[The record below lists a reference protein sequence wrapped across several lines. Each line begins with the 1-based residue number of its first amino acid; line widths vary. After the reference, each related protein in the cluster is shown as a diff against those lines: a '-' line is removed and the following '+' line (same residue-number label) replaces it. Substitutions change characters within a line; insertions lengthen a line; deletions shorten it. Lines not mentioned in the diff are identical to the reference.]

1 MPAIITNKFR
11 MNNAEQFSESFS
23 EASPTV
29 YYLGIGRA
37 QEFGT
42 LTRPDGRTDYEGT
55 ESAPITPADS
65 VLNEFK
71 NYDDLLAAKKI
82 TGSNVSF
89 VIPRRNWTSGTVYDI
104 YRHDYEEYV
113 TGSTST
119 RVTANSTATTLFDS
133 TFYVLTEDYNV
144 YKCLDNNNNGT
155 STEKPSG
162 TSTSVITTSDDYK
175 WKYMYTLSASEQ
187 ANFLSTDFM
196 GVSTDSTVAAAAV
209 DGALDVIK
217 IKTGG
222 SAYTVSGGATT
233 GTITAIPIRG
243 DGTGG
248 VASVTLTSGVITA
261 VTVTTRGSGYTSG
274 YIRNADIITATNAG
288 GAGSGAELDVII
300 PPKGGHGKNAV
311 EELGGFFVML
321 NTSLEGTESTNS
333 GDFTA
338 ANDFRKITL
347 IKDPNNASGTA
358 ASAATLRG
366 TYAIKIASSPTPGT
380 FTADEEINQ
389 ATTGAVGKVVEWD
402 SVNGILYYIQTRHN
416 DAGAD
421 SNGNVTAFSGA
432 NVITGQGSSATGTP
446 ETSQNGTVNNVT
458 FTSGYAAPEIQHD
471 SGDIIYVENRTKITR
486 ATDQTEN
493 IKLIIEF

>member
-11 MNNAEQFSESFS
+11 LNNAEQFQESFS
-23 EASPTV
+23 ETAATV

-37 QEFGT
+37 QSFGT
-42 LTRPDGRTDYEGT
+42 LTRPDARTDYEGT
-55 ESAPITPADS
+55 ETAPSTPGDS

-71 NYDDLLAAKKI
+71 NFDDLLAAKKI
-82 TGSNVSF
+82 TSSDISF
-89 VIPRRNWTSGTVYDI
+89 VVPRRNWTTGTTYDI
-104 YRHDYEEYV
+104 YRHDYEEFV

-119 RVTANSTATTLFDS
+119 RVTSNSGATTLFDS
-133 TFYVLTEDYNV
+133 TFYVVTSDRNV
-144 YKCLDNNNNGT
+144 YKCLDNDGNT
-155 STEKPSG
+155 ASTVEPTG
-162 TSTSVITTSDDYK
+162 TSTSVITTGDNYK
-175 WKYMYTLSASEQ
+175 WKYMYTLSASQQ

-196 GVSTDSTVAAAAV
+196 GVSTNSTVSSAAV
-209 DGALDVIK
+209 DGALDIVK
-217 IKTGG
+217 IKTAG
-222 SAYTVSGGATT
+222 SSYTVSGGGTS
-233 GTITAIPIRG
+233 GTITAVPIRG

-248 VASVTLTSGVITA
+248 ICSVTLTSGAVTA
-261 VTVTTRGSGYTSG
+261 VAVTTRGSGYTSG
-274 YIRNADIITATNAG
+274 YIKNADIIAATNAG

-300 PPKGGHGKNAV
+300 PPKGGHGFNAV

-347 IKDPNNASGTA
+347 IKDPQNAAGSA

-366 TYAIKIASSPTPGT
+366 TYAIRINSSPTPGT

-389 ATTGAVGKVVEWD
+389 ASTGAVGKVVEWD
-402 SVNGILYYIQTRHN
+402 STNRILYYIQTRHN

-421 SNGNVTAFSGA
+421 ANGNVTAFSGT
-432 NVITGQGSSATGTP
+432 NVITGQTSSATGTP
-446 ETSQNGTVNNVT
+446 EATTSTVNNVS
-458 FTSGYAAPEIQHD
+458 FTSGYSAPELKHD
-471 SGDIIYVENRTKITR
+471 TGEILYVENRTKITR

>member
-11 MNNAEQFSESFS
+11 LNNAEQFQESFS
-23 EASPTV
+23 ETAATV

-42 LTRPDGRTDYEGT
+42 LTRPDARTDYEGT
-55 ESAPITPADS
+55 ETAPTTPGDS

-71 NYDDLLAAKKI
+71 NFDDLLAAKKI
-82 TGSNVSF
+82 TSSDVSF
-89 VIPRRNWTSGTVYDI
+89 VVPRRNWTTGTVYDI
-104 YRHDYEEYV
+104 YRHDYEEFV

-119 RVTANSTATTLFDS
+119 RVTSTSGATTLFDS
-133 TFYVLTEDYNV
+133 TFYVLTTDRNV
-144 YKCLDNNNNGT
+144 YKCLDNNGGAA
-155 STEKPSG
+155 STVEPTG
-162 TSTSVITTSDDYK
+162 TSTSVITTGDDYK
-175 WKYMYTLSASEQ
+175 WKYIYTLSASQQ

-196 GVSTDSTVAAAAV
+196 GVSTNSTVSSAAV
-209 DGALDVIK
+209 DGALDIVK
-217 IKTGG
+217 IKTAG
-222 SAYTVSGGATT
+222 SSYTVSGGGTS
-233 GTITAIPIRG
+233 GTITAVPIRG

-248 VASVTLTSGVITA
+248 ICSVTITSGAVTA
-261 VTVTTRGSGYTSG
+261 VSVTTRGSGYTSG
-274 YIRNADIITATNAG
+274 YIRNADIIAATNAG

-300 PPKGGHGKNAV
+300 PPKGGHGFNAV

-347 IKDPNNASGTA
+347 IKDPQNASGSA

-366 TYAIKIASSPTPGT
+366 TYAIRINSSPTPGT

-389 ATTGAVGKVVEWD
+389 ASTGAVGKVVEWD
-402 SVNGILYYIQTRHN
+402 ATNRILYYVQTRHN

-421 SNGNVTAFSGA
+421 ANGNVTAFSGT
-432 NVITGQGSSATGTP
+432 NVITGQSSSATGTP
-446 ETSQNGTVNNVT
+446 EATTSTVNNVS
-458 FTSGYAAPEIQHD
+458 FTSGYSAPELKHD
-471 SGDIIYVENRTKITR
+471 TGEILYVENRTKITR

>member
-11 MNNAEQFSESFS
+11 LNNAEQFQESFS
-23 EASPTV
+23 ETAATV

-42 LTRPDGRTDYEGT
+42 LTRPDARTDYEGT
-55 ESAPITPADS
+55 ETAPTTPGDS

-71 NYDDLLAAKKI
+71 NFDDLLAAKKI
-82 TGSNVSF
+82 TSSDVSF
-89 VIPRRNWTSGTVYDI
+89 VVPRRNWTTGTVYDI
-104 YRHDYEEYV
+104 YRHDYEEFV

-119 RVTANSTATTLFDS
+119 RVTSTSGATTLFDS
-133 TFYVLTEDYNV
+133 TFYVLTTDRNV
-144 YKCLDNNNNGT
+144 YKCLDNNGGSA
-155 STEKPSG
+155 STVEPTG
-162 TSTSVITTSDDYK
+162 TSTSVITTGDDYK
-175 WKYMYTLSASEQ
+175 WKYIYTLSASQQ

-196 GVSTDSTVAAAAV
+196 GVSTNSTVSSAAV
-209 DGALDVIK
+209 DGALDIVK
-217 IKTGG
+217 IKTAG
-222 SAYTVSGGATT
+222 SSYTVSGGATS
-233 GTITAIPIRG
+233 GTITAVPIRG

-248 VASVTLTSGVITA
+248 VCSVTLTSGAITA
-261 VTVTTRGSGYTSG
+261 VSVTTRGSGYTSG
-274 YIRNADIITATNAG
+274 YIRNADIIAATNAG

-300 PPKGGHGKNAV
+300 PPKGGHGFNAV

-347 IKDPNNASGTA
+347 IKDPQNAAGSA

-366 TYAIKIASSPTPGT
+366 TYAVRINSSPTPGT

-389 ATTGAVGKVVEWD
+389 ASTGAVGKVVEWD
-402 SVNGILYYIQTRHN
+402 ATNRILYYVQTRHN

-421 SNGNVTAFSGA
+421 SNGNVTAFSGT
-432 NVITGQGSSATGTP
+432 NVITGQTSSATGTP
-446 ETSQNGTVNNVT
+446 EATTSTVNNVS
-458 FTSGYAAPEIQHD
+458 FTSGYSAPELKHD
-471 SGDIIYVENRTKITR
+471 TGEILYVENRTKITR